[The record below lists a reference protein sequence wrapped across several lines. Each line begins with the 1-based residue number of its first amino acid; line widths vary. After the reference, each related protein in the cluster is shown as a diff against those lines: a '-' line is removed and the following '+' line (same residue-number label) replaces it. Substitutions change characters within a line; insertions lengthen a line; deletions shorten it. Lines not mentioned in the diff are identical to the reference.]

1 MDMKLLKN
9 MALAKVAGWLSSEL
23 DGVIHL
29 TQAAMIQFRD
39 KRIIYLN
46 IIRQPVGLLLRRHS
60 LFIAKR
66 PFSRLIILILFL
78 AAFVLTSCVGGG
90 NAANW
95 PGLSTDGENL
105 YVAYGSG
112 VFAIEA
118 ESQKPLWSY
127 STENATLFFY
137 APPSVENGR
146 AVLGDFGA
154 PEGMFSPQT
163 VVSIYG
169 LDVSDNAVQTLWTRS
184 DLASDRIVAA
194 PLQIDGVAYIATADN
209 LLLALDAETGE
220 ELWRFTAEFSIWAT
234 PTYHDGTLFI
244 ASLDRNLYAIDLAD
258 GSEKWSIEFG
268 GAMSAQPVVNPDKN
282 LVYAASYDRE
292 LHAVD
297 MDSGEEMWSVPATDW
312 LWSAPALVD
321 NVLYFGDSSGNL
333 FAVDA
338 ANGNVLWQSGV
349 HSMNVVAGI
358 IQNPPL
364 EIKGAIQA
372 SPVVNEGVVYF
383 VSLGNE
389 ESEEGLLVAINAA
402 TGDELWQTTTPVP
415 LFSTPVIIG
424 DVIIVAMQND
434 AGILQA
440 YELETGDL
448 AWSYNPPES

>member
-23 DGVIHL
+23 DDVIHS